1 MWIGNLTEGI
11 KGKYDTDKIK
21 QVILNLFHNAVQHTD
36 PNTGNIKL
44 SLMIADNQ
52 VELSIRDNGTG
63 IETENLPYIFD
74 RFYRIDRSRTRQY
87 GGAGL
92 GLSITKTIVNAHGG
106 TIAVNSRVGKGS
118 TCLIH
123 LPLI

>member
-36 PNTGNIKL
+36 PNIGNIKL

-118 TCLIH
+118 TFLIY